1 MKLYLNKT
9 SPYARLVLVVAH
21 EKSLQD
27 EIEPVW
33 TDPWADAAALKAVNP
48 YSKVPTLI
56 ARDGEPLTESQCI
69 CEYLDD
75 VGGGRRLLPPEGAHR
90 LPALRRIGLARGLI
104 DAAFGVTIDRRFH
117 AGTTDSGLAARWV
130 AALERSFAVL
140 EQSSATLDTA
150 APDLG
155 DLTLAVGL
163 SYVEFR
169 LPELGWRSR
178 APRLAMRFDRIA
190 MRPAMRLTH
199 PG

>member
-33 TDPWADAAALKAVNP
+33 TDPWAEAAGLKAVNP

-56 ARDGEPLTESQCI
+56 ARDGEPLMESQCI
-69 CEYLDD
+69 VEYLDD
-75 VGGGRRLLPPEGAHR
+75 IGGGRRLLPLEGAQR
-90 LPALRRIGLARGLI
+90 LRALRAIGLARGLM
-104 DAAFGVTIDRRFH
+104 DAAFGVVIDRRFH
-117 AGTTDSGLAARWV
+117 GGTPDSALAARWME
-130 AALERSFAVL
+130 ALGRSLVVL
-140 EQSSATLDTA
+140 EKSSATLDAA

-169 LPELGWRSR
+169 LPELSWRSR
-178 APRLAMRFDRIA
+178 ANRLATWFDRVA
-190 MRPAMRLTH
+190 TRLSMRLTG
-199 PG
+199 PE